1 MLNALFLGFMFA
13 FAVKAPLWPFHRWL
27 PDAAVEAT
35 PASAVLMMAI
45 MDKVGTFGMLRYC
58 LQLFPDAS
66 TYFRPLIITLAVIGI
81 VYGAIVAIG
90 QTDVMRLIAYTSIS
104 HFGFIILGIFVM
116 TSQGQSGSTLYMVN
130 HGISTA
136 ALFLIAGFLV
146 SRRGTRLINAYGG
159 VQKVAPVLAGTFL
172 VAGLAT
178 LSLPGLAPFISEFL
192 VLIGT
197 FTRYPVFAV
206 FASSALVLSAIYILW
221 MYQRMMTGP
230 VTDGNDR
237 LRDLVPREIVV
248 VAPLIALLLVLG
260 VYPKPA
266 LDVINP
272 AVTHTLT
279 TIDQPD
285 PGTQNG
291 GRPGAMNLPTP
302 SVEYGLLSPMLI
314 VFGAAVAGVLVE
326 AFLPRAAALRRA
338 AGAEPGRAGRGV
350 RRGRGAGP
358 RAARRR
364 RAHRGDGRGRRRRAG
379 AVPAGHHPAG
389 RRAGHPADRRTPHRR
404 ADAEPT
410 TEPAG
415 WTRSPRRRPRSPAAS
430 PSKLATKAGVMQTEV
445 FPLTMFAVGGMLLF
459 PAADDLLTMFIAL
472 EVLSLPLYLLCGLAR
487 RRRLL
492 SQEAALKYFLLGA
505 FSSAFFLYGVAMLYG
520 YAGTLDLGGIA
531 EAVAAG
537 SGKTSL
543 ALIGTG
549 LLLVG
554 VLFKVGAVPFHSWI
568 PDVYQGAP
576 TPITAFMAAATKI
589 AAFGAML
596 RIFYVA
602 LPELRDDWR
611 PVLWAV
617 AILTMVVGTVTAVTQ
632 TDVKRMLAYSAVA
645 HTGFI
650 LTGVIAGN
658 EAGLSSTLFYLFAYG
673 FSTLGAFAVVGLVR
687 DAAGEEDT
695 AMARWAGL
703 GRRYPLVGVVFSL
716 FLLAFAGIPLTSG
729 FVSKFAVFKA
739 AGEGGAIPLVI
750 VGVIAS
756 AVAAYFYV
764 RVIVL
769 MFFTE
774 PPDDAPDGR
783 GAQRAEHGRRHGHRR
798 RHVRARRAAAAAAG
812 PGEQRR
818 PVPALNR
825 LGSKPTCG

>member
-1 MLNALFLGFMFA
+1 
-13 FAVKAPLWPFHRWL
+13 
-27 PDAAVEAT
+27 
-35 PASAVLMMAI
+35 MM
-45 MDKVGTFGMLRYC
+45 
-58 LQLFPDAS
+58 
-66 TYFRPLIITLAVIGI
+66 
-81 VYGAIVAIG
+81 
-90 QTDVMRLIAYTSIS
+90 
-104 HFGFIILGIFVM
+104 
-116 TSQGQSGSTLYMVN
+116 
-130 HGISTA
+130 
-136 ALFLIAGFLV
+136 
-146 SRRGTRLINAYGG
+146 
-159 VQKVAPVLAGTFL
+159 
-172 VAGLAT
+172 
-178 LSLPGLAPFISEFL
+178 
-192 VLIGT
+192 
-197 FTRYPVFAV
+197 
-206 FASSALVLSAIYILW
+206 
-221 MYQRMMTGP
+221 
-230 VTDGNDR
+230 
-237 LRDLVPREIVV
+237 
-248 VAPLIALLLVLG
+248 
-260 VYPKPA
+260 
-266 LDVINP
+266 
-272 AVTHTLT
+272 
-279 TIDQPD
+279 
-285 PGTQNG
+285 
-291 GRPGAMNLPTP
+291 PTP
-302 SVEYGLLSPMLI
+302 SVEYSLLCPMLI
-314 VFGAAVAGVLVE
+314 VFGVAVAGVLVE
-326 AFLPRAAALRRA
+326 AFLPRQSRYAAQVALSLGGLVAAFVAVVVLARQLHGAVGHTAVLGAVVVDAPALFLQGTILLVGILGILLIAERRIPA
-338 AGAEPGRAGRGV
+338 PAEPDDRSGGLDAFTPQASAIAGSV
-350 RRGRGAGP
+350 
-358 RAARRR
+358 
-364 RAHRGDGRGRRRRAG
+364 
-379 AVPAGHHPAG
+379 V
-389 RRAGHPADRRTPHRR
+389 
-404 ADAEPT
+404 EQ
-410 TEPAG
+410 
-415 WTRSPRRRPRSPAAS
+415 
-430 PSKLATKAGVMQTEV
+430 LATKAGVVQTEV

-459 PAADDLLTMFIAL
+459 PASDDLLTMFIAL

-537 SGKTSL
+537 SGNTSL

-576 TPITAFMAAATKI
+576 TPITAFMAAATKV

-645 HTGFI
+645 HSGFI

-687 DAAGEEDT
+687 NATGDEDT
-695 AMARWAGL
+695 AMSRWAGL

-750 VGVIAS
+750 VGVVAS

-774 PPDDAPDGR
+774 PPDDAPVVVVPSMLSTATVAVTAAITFAL
-783 GAQRAEHGRRHGHRR
+783 GALPQPLLDLVNNADQFLR
-798 RHVRARRAAAAAAG
+798 
-812 PGEQRR
+812 
-818 PVPALNR
+818 
-825 LGSKPTCG
+825 